1 MFMILVRWFRGLPEP
16 LEPEQM
22 RPHEMENRN
31 RCDIAR
37 RANRMRGVLA
47 ATAPAVVAV
56 AGLRAIPLKEEAAL
70 W

>member
-1 MFMILVRWFRGLPEP
+1 
-16 LEPEQM
+16 
-22 RPHEMENRN
+22 
-31 RCDIAR
+31 
-37 RANRMRGVLA
+37 MRGVLA